1 MYKQRG
7 NFEFVWKLYVEN
19 TETIKPG
26 VCHHFV
32 GTQRWNIR
40 IFFLS
45 ILIHFT
51 FRLPSLVLA
60 WYVTVLGLM
69 SLGGGSGLQCHVCG
83 GHSGTPCRGGMGD
96 TEPVIEDGA
105 NGVQD
110 PVQEC
115 TDLINNRGCV
125 KQFVNGGNNILIYI
139 SLLAYLENCTLPTMG
154 NGHRTSFVPCNAEL
168 LVKCPKNFLKNYQLK
183 MMQSKHNLIQ

>member
-1 MYKQRG
+1 M
-7 NFEFVWKLYVEN
+7 
-19 TETIKPG
+19 
-26 VCHHFV
+26 
-32 GTQRWNIR
+32 
-40 IFFLS
+40 FLG
-45 ILIHFT
+45 

-125 KQFVNGGNNILIYI
+125 KQFVNGVVLLRGCWLDGTNKCLKNGAAEVCTCSSDRCNTATRTTHVLPSLIILLSLSI
-139 SLLAYLENCTLPTMG
+139 SLFYTG
-154 NGHRTSFVPCNAEL
+154 L
-168 LVKCPKNFLKNYQLK
+168 LHQFFL
-183 MMQSKHNLIQ
+183 